1 MKKLKECVLVI
12 LMIIESTLS
21 FAQTQYVGDFLS
33 FSISEERI
41 RLTAINPADSSINA
55 LEYKGYLSVQEPL
68 TVFNCKDGKKLYI
81 LQSEDI
87 AIIYDDNSRILFW
100 GAGKSKYRNTELF
113 LIGDKDYTSSSELIE
128 NGKKYAAA
136 NLGIIDLD
144 NPWCET
150 ETDEGKNVII
160 DLGICGSGLL
170 LSNGYVSEKE
180 YLYGYNNR
188 VKQIEL
194 TDANDSS
201 YHQIITLEDTAVPQY
216 IKIDNR
222 PGRHVLLKILDV
234 YQGSKWNDTCI
245 NFILK
250 IL

>member
-1 MKKLKECVLVI
+1 MKRSKGI
-12 LMIIESTLS
+12 LLLIPLFLESINLFS
-21 FAQTQYVGDFLS
+21 QSQYVGDFLL
-33 FSISEERI
+33 FSIGTERI
-41 RLTAINPADSSINA
+41 TVEEMNPSDASIKKT
-55 LEYKGYLSVQEPL
+55 EYDGFLKEQEPL

-100 GAGKSKYRNTELF
+100 GAGKSKYRNAELF

>member
-1 MKKLKECVLVI
+1 
-12 LMIIESTLS
+12 
-21 FAQTQYVGDFLS
+21 
-33 FSISEERI
+33 
-41 RLTAINPADSSINA
+41 
-55 LEYKGYLSVQEPL
+55 
-68 TVFNCKDGKKLYI
+68 
-81 LQSEDI
+81 
-87 AIIYDDNSRILFW
+87 
-100 GAGKSKYRNTELF
+100 
-113 LIGDKDYTSSSELIE
+113 
-128 NGKKYAAA
+128 
-136 NLGIIDLD
+136 
-144 NPWCET
+144 
-150 ETDEGKNVII
+150 
-160 DLGICGSGLL
+160 
-170 LSNGYVSEKE
+170 NGYVSEKE

>member
-1 MKKLKECVLVI
+1 MKRQISKKVI
-12 LMIIESTLS
+12 CNSVFSLLFFFS

-41 RLTAINPADSSINA
+41 SLTEINPADSSINA

-68 TVFNCKDGKKLYI
+68 TVFNCEDGRKLYI

-180 YLYGYNNR
+180 YL
-188 VKQIEL
+188 
-194 TDANDSS
+194 
-201 YHQIITLEDTAVPQY
+201 
-216 IKIDNR
+216 
-222 PGRHVLLKILDV
+222 
-234 YQGSKWNDTCI
+234 
-245 NFILK
+245 
-250 IL
+250 